1 MSVKKYFVFE
11 LKKALFAMGSIAL
24 IMTAISLTTIITDY
38 YMPGYRIESG
48 VEVNAIMGGILAAI
62 VPVWMFSYKMKR
74 RSVDLFYSL
83 PLKRVQ
89 ILKVKYLLG
98 LIALYAPYT
107 TSFVLSVM
115 TALIKYPLYAF
126 SGVYYIPAFFASL
139 PALYCIYSIASFVF
153 TRAER
158 TVDGMIFIIFWALAM
173 LAVMNVVN
181 NFIDDV
187 VSYHYM
193 PTAPLDKVAV
203 FFAEYI
209 EVLGIRVIEQNYV
222 IANMAVGFSITG
234 LLAVASTVLL
244 FLTEKKKKAENI
256 GAVSES
262 PFGYKV
268 MIPLFTVC
276 IIANLDIFAFY
287 EIVLIVITASAA
299 FMLSA
304 LYKHTFKIGKV
315 QAIILA
321 ASVGTGL
328 ILAFIIAF
336 TTVSYVPF

>member
-1 MSVKKYFVFE
+1 MSAKKYFVFE

-24 IMTAISLTTIITDY
+24 IMTAISLATIITDY
-38 YMPGYRIESG
+38 YLPGYRIESG
-48 VEVNAIMGGILAAI
+48 VEANAIMGGILAAI

-107 TSFVLSVM
+107 TSFVLSAL
-115 TALIKYPLYAF
+115 TALIKYPLDAF

-139 PALYCIYSIASFVF
+139 PGLFCIYSIASFVF

-173 LAVMNVVN
+173 LVVMRVVN
-181 NFIDDV
+181 NFIGDV
-187 VSYHYM
+187 VAYYYM
-193 PTAPLDKVAV
+193 PTSPLDQVAV
-203 FFAEYI
+203 TFGEYI
-209 EVLGIRVIEQNYV
+209 EIIGIKVHEADYIV
-222 IANMAVGFSITG
+222 ANMAVGFSITG
-234 LLAVASTVLL
+234 LMAIASTVLL

-276 IIANLDIFAFY
+276 IIANLDIFYFY

-321 ASVGTGL
+321 AAVVTG
-328 ILAFIIAF
+328 IAFALIIAF
-336 TTVSYVPF
+336 STVNYTPF